1 MAGFQEDRF
10 PESYPG
16 FPEAAEEVWTVSK
29 IFIYRGKIKA
39 LDGINFAAKPGERI
53 AIIGANGAGKSTE
66 MGLNLS
72 FYT

>member
-1 MAGFQEDRF
+1 M
-10 PESYPG
+10 
-16 FPEAAEEVWTVSK
+16 SK